1 MSGFWG
7 QDDGYP
13 SQPGTTNGNGANGNG
28 ANGGYG
34 ANGASQSFGAGAF
47 GGAQPRG
54 PLSGRMGGPGA
65 PSGGLAGR
73 MGAATPPP
81 NGANGAAGG
90 PRNLSGMNGAN
101 QRARETLFY
110 DIQAQVQN
118 ALINELDA
126 KLDRTD
132 VEKVRKTIE
141 DLLTRILDQQGVALN
156 RSDRIAMLDAITDEI
171 VGLGPIEQLLR
182 DDAIDEIM
190 VNGPED
196 IYIEREGHIEHSD
209 VAFRD
214 EEHIKWV
221 INRIIAPIGRHI
233 DEKRP
238 YVDARLKD
246 GSRVNAVIRPLA
258 LNGPTLTIRKFSK
271 RALEPDDLLRLGTL
285 TPAMLEFVSACVQA
299 RLNIVVSGGTS
310 SGKTT
315 LLNILS
321 RYIPEDQRIITIEDA
336 AELRLLQ
343 RHVIRLESRPANV
356 EGEGL
361 ITIRDLVANSL
372 RMRPDRIIV
381 GECRGAESLDMLQA
395 MNTGHS
401 GSMTTL
407 HSNSPRDTLNRLE
420 TMTLMAN
427 AGLPSRA
434 IREQIARAVQ
444 LIVHQERM
452 RDGVRRITSI
462 TEVTRFSD
470 DNVLIQDIFSFRHLG
485 YDKGR
490 VLGQL
495 RPTGLAPTFMD
506 VFEQANI
513 HLSTRIF
520 SDGGEGPWHG

>member
-1 MSGFWG
+1 M
-7 QDDGYP
+7 
-13 SQPGTTNGNGANGNG
+13 N
-28 ANGGYG
+28 
-34 ANGASQSFGAGAF
+34 
-47 GGAQPRG
+47 
-54 PLSGRMGGPGA
+54 
-65 PSGGLAGR
+65 
-73 MGAATPPP
+73 
-81 NGANGAAGG
+81 AAG
-90 PRNLSGMNGAN
+90 
-101 QRARETLFY
+101 QRGRETLFY
-110 DIQAQVQN
+110 DIQAQVQK
-118 ALINELDA
+118 ALIDELDA

-141 DLLTRILDQQGVALN
+141 DLLTRILEQQGVMLG
-156 RSDRIAMLDAITDEI
+156 RQDRVAMLDAITDEI
-171 VGLGPIEQLLR
+171 VGLGPIEPLLR

-196 IYIEREGHIEHSD
+196 IYIEREGHIEHTG

-271 RALEPDDLLRLGTL
+271 RALEPDDLVRLGTL
-285 TPAMLEFVSACVQA
+285 TPAMLEFISACVQA
-299 RLNIVVSGGTS
+299 RLNVVVSGGTS

-315 LLNILS
+315 LLNVLS
-321 RYIPEDQRIITIEDA
+321 RFIPADQRIITIEDA

-343 RHVIRLESRPANV
+343 RHVIRLESRPANI
-356 EGEGL
+356 EGEGQ

-381 GECRGAESLDMLQA
+381 GECRGAEALDMLQA

-452 RDGVRRITSI
+452 RDGVRRITNI
-462 TEVTRFSD
+462 TEVLRFTE
-470 DNVLIQDIFSFRHLG
+470 DNILTQDIFSFRHVG
-485 YDKGR
+485 FDKGR

-495 RPTGLAPTFMD
+495 RPTGLAPNFMD
-506 VFEQANI
+506 AFEQANI

-520 SDGGEGPWHG
+520 SDGGEGQWRG